1 VQAVAR
7 YLKNDSDID
16 EYDKIE
22 EIERN
27 PSFSRTEGTSV
38 ELRVALPLFSGGARS
53 AERRQASYERV
64 AEQANLV
71 ATKRRIFQD
80 TRSSYL
86 TTVTDTARVQ
96 ARQRAIISA
105 TSALE
110 ATEAGYDAGTRNI
123 VDLLNA
129 QRDLYRAQR
138 DFANIRYDYVL
149 NSLRLKEAAG
159 TIGVKDI
166 SGINEW
172 LRAPDG
178 VSLSDQ
184 PSS

>member
-1 VQAVAR
+1 
-7 YLKNDSDID
+7 
-16 EYDKIE
+16 
-22 EIERN
+22 
-27 PSFSRTEGTSV
+27 
-38 ELRVALPLFSGGARS
+38 
-53 AERRQASYERV
+53 
-64 AEQANLV
+64 V

-159 TIGVKDI
+159 TINVKDI